1 MVTVKQAVDYMHEL
15 VKKGGIDVDGYY
27 GKQCVD
33 LSNAIPN
40 KFFGVRLAGNAIDL
54 LNSAKAKGWKVEYD
68 APGVNPKAGAI
79 FVSREAMPY
88 GHTGFVYKD
97 SDGVTIYTIEQNID
111 GYSDNN
117 RDGINDQLQVGGD
130 ARYHSRSFNG
140 IVGWF
145 YPPYEDLE
153 NKLEKGNVQMSKD
166 ILIIAGHGAGDPG
179 AVGGGYTE
187 EGLMRQLAKAI
198 QKHSPEIVNY
208 DYARNCFIDNG
219 LYRYGLAE
227 KYKQIVELHMD
238 ATKDKNAASGGHTI
252 IYKGFKPDEI
262 DKRLQGV
269 VDKWVGTHKGYKA
282 TGGFSYR
289 NNLQNLNVA
298 AQSGYASYRLL
309 ELGFISHDT
318 DRQIVVNNI
327 DAIAKDIVNVL
338 TGGKLDAGTKLKD
351 LTTVAKEVL
360 LGRWGNGAERKRKL
374 EAEGYNY
381 PEVQKKVAELKKN
394 INVK

>member
-1 MVTVKQAVDYMHEL
+1 MVTIKQAVDYMHEL
-15 VKKGGIDVDGYY
+15 VKKGGIDVDGYW

-33 LSNAIPN
+33 LSNAIPK
-40 KFFGVRLAGNAIDL
+40 KFFNVLLGGNAIDL

-79 FVSREAMPY
+79 FVSRHSMPY
-88 GHTGFVYKD
+88 GHTGFIYKD
-97 SDGVTIYTIEQNID
+97 SDGVTLYTIEQNID

-117 RDGINDQLQVGGD
+117 RDGINDQLQVGGP
-130 ARYHSRSFNG
+130 ARYHSRSFEN

-198 QKHSPEIVNY
+198 QKYAPEIVNY
-208 DYARNCFIDNG
+208 DYDRNCFTDNG
-219 LYRYGLAE
+219 LYTYGLAK

-238 ATKDKNAASGGHTI
+238 ATQEKNAASGGHTI

-262 DKRLQGV
+262 DKGLQGV
-269 VDKWVGTHKGYKA
+269 VDKWVGTHRGHKA

-309 ELGFISHDT
+309 ELGFITHDT
-318 DRQIVVNNI
+318 DRQTVVNNI

-338 TGGKLDAGTKLKD
+338 TGGKLDTGTKLKD

-374 EAEGYNY
+374 ETEGYNY
-381 PEVQKKVAELKKN
+381 PEVQKKVAELKRK
-394 INVK
+394 